1 MNILQYLCI
10 RFCFVL
16 GLIWKVN
23 KPHPGRG
30 KNNTSFEGSYLP
42 HLSRSLWWHHRNL
55 SYLRSLCHALG
66 SPWTSFRLSRTL
78 LPPTYTRHLRQG
90 SRRSFRNP
98 SKTTAWREDAG
109 RLADG
114 SSFTDKERHESYL
127 AVPKPETGRR
137 QHHILEGTA
146 VRPAP
151 KRNTLATHSDFRR
164 HRSENLDA
172 RGKVKKYK
180 WEGEKNRD
188 IILDKEILKKTASE
202 SKIRRFS
209 FISRLPLMQIRFLH
223 VSRFPPQLTHELPK
237 LHQIEE
243 IITRL
248 WILFHY
254 SDYLFPW
261 FAIIAIITTI
271 VAIITIRISLSFC
284 FFSLWFHFF
293 VSNLCKMRYSVAMNF
308 ATYLEWIQRS
318 AIDPRFFGDCNKYE
332 NNDYDVVY
340 CNTVLNFKDRETGV
354 LLLMMI

>member
-1 MNILQYLCI
+1 MESKQATP
-10 RFCFVL
+10 RGEGKTTPVL
-16 GLIWKVN
+16 KGLI
-23 KPHPGRG
+23 
-30 KNNTSFEGSYLP
+30 YP

-114 SSFTDKERHESYL
+114 SSFTDKERHETYL

-172 RGKVKKYK
+172 RGKVKKYR
-180 WEGEKNRD
+180 WEGKKQGHYIGQRD
-188 IILDKEILKKTASE
+188 IKEDCIRKQNKKVLIYLATSSHADKVSPRFPFPSTVNARAPQVTSNRRNYYALMDLISLFWLFVPL
-202 SKIRRFS
+202 IRYHCYYHYYCSYYHYSYFS
-209 FISRLPLMQIRFLH
+209 LLLFLLTLIPFLCFQLMQ
-223 VSRFPPQLTHELPK
+223 
-237 LHQIEE
+237 
-243 IITRL
+243 
-248 WILFHY
+248 
-254 SDYLFPW
+254 D
-261 FAIIAIITTI
+261 A
-271 VAIITIRISLSFC
+271 
-284 FFSLWFHFF
+284 
-293 VSNLCKMRYSVAMNF
+293 
-308 ATYLEWIQRS
+308 IQRGHE
-318 AIDPRFFGDCNKYE
+318 FCNISWVNTE
-332 NNDYDVVY
+332 I
-340 CNTVLNFKDRETGV
+340 CNWYSFLWG
-354 LLLMMI
+354 L